1 MVGGAGW
8 GAGDARKKER
18 KKTSMGVGRG
28 SWKGLKADAPPPGYQ
43 GDAIEGRTTGGG
55 GGGTPR
61 CGTRHGGASR
71 GEGDGWGGMIGGR
84 VALLGLAAPGGG
96 AKLALARGGSLA
108 SSRRWGGV
116 DRWGGGGGGGALTGG

>member
-55 GGGTPR
+55 GGGAR
-61 CGTRHGGASR
+61 RDVEQGM
-71 GEGDGWGGMIGGR
+71 EGR
-84 VALLGLAAPGGG
+84 AG
-96 AKLALARGGSLA
+96 AKVTD
-108 SSRRWGGV
+108 GV
-116 DRWGGGGGGGALTGG
+116 E